1 VKFLKLDKG
10 AFSFHISE
18 RERRAL
24 FKLLELYPLVPASY
38 QKLSRTG
45 GKPED
50 QQLLEDALNSQRNE
64 HKAQVLA
71 MLQTR
76 SRFQPAPGGHQFNL
90 KPTEA
95 EWLLQVLNDIR
106 VGSWLLLGSP
116 DSMVKIFGALNDKS
130 LPHFWSMEASGDFQ
144 MTLVHAL
151 TGEGE
156 PPEAST
162 DIGEAII

>member
-1 VKFLKLDKG
+1 MKFLKRDKG
-10 AFSFHISE
+10 GFTFHISE

-38 QKLSRTG
+38 QKLSREG
-45 GKPED
+45 GRPED
-50 QQLLEDALNSQRNE
+50 QQLLEEALNSQRNE

-71 MLQTR
+71 MLQTK
-76 SRFQPAPGGHQFNL
+76 SRFQTAPGGFQFTL

-106 VGSWLLLGSP
+106 VGSWLSLGSP
-116 DSMVKIFGALNDKS
+116 DTMVKIFGALNDKS

-156 PPEAST
+156 LPPTATT
-162 DIGEAII
+162 DDEKT

>member
-1 VKFLKLDKG
+1 VKLLGADKG
-10 AFSFHISE
+10 GFTFHISE

-38 QKLSRTG
+38 QKLSRHG

-50 QQLLEDALNSQRNE
+50 QQLLEDSLNSQRNL

-71 MLQTR
+71 MLQAN
-76 SRFQPAPGGHQFNL
+76 SRFKPEPGGFQFHL
-90 KPTEA
+90 KTNEA

-116 DSMVKIFGALNDKS
+116 DSMVKIFGALNDKT

-156 PPEAST
+156 PPSAPPDDE
-162 DIGEAII
+162 EAII

>member
-1 VKFLKLDKG
+1 MKFLKLEKG

-38 QKLSRTG
+38 QKLSRDG

-71 MLQTR
+71 MLQTK
-76 SRFQPAPGGHQFNL
+76 SRFQSAPGGYQFNL

-151 TGEGE
+151 TGGGGT
-156 PPEAST
+156 PPPST
-162 DIGEAII
+162 ETGEAIM

>member
-1 VKFLKLDKG
+1 MKLLGLDKG
-10 AFSFHISE
+10 GFTFHISE

-24 FKLLELYPLVPASY
+24 LKLLELYPLVPASY
-38 QKLSRTG
+38 QKLSRNG

-50 QQLLEDALNSQRNE
+50 QQLLEDALNAQRNE

-71 MLQTR
+71 MLQAN
-76 SRFQPAPGGHQFNL
+76 SRFKPAPGGFQFHL

-116 DSMVKIFGALNDKS
+116 DSIVKIFGALNDKT

-144 MTLVHAL
+144 MTLVQAL
-151 TGEGE
+151 TGEGG
-156 PPEAST
+156 PPVPPT
-162 DIGEAII
+162 DTGEAII